1 MLVPSADGSVTLAAE
16 KTDSQIRERDSL
28 LAAVT
33 TATAASGLA
42 GTPAT
47 PIIMTRPEPRMSF
60 ASGHDSF
67 LFNEIRQQLIQA
79 RAELDVEKKLRAQQ
93 EIDMKATAAVA
104 PLSEWQARVDDL
116 QATLALQCTQHSAQ
130 LHTEQ
135 TAWTSKLEDVQREL
149 TRSKEETASL
159 MVQREALVLDHRC
172 VTQQLDTLRSGS
184 ALKQQHLEESL
195 ATQLKMVASTAEQ
208 LHALQLELE
217 ARDISLVD
225 ARAQLE
231 QALQE
236 IQDTRQSFEQ
246 LRTTATEIEAHRDEL
261 LAQGQ
266 VKDVRVAELEEQVD
280 ILQTQSSRMSFYVPA
295 AGASAAGKE
304 KKTCKE
310 IELEEQLRVLQTQR
324 LEDFKSF
331 ELKMVDKATL
341 LAQGNAKLSN
351 ALTELAQETARRQ
364 EFSAA
369 LEDATAQLQVL
380 RGTVTLSASESE
392 LLELQQSHR
401 EVSLALEL
409 AQHEV
414 TCEKQS
420 VQRLEEELARCQA
433 EIEGNLHVHEQ
444 LLQAQTDLSQASVE
458 SAGLKDII
466 NAKGKGSGDASKGSN
481 AGQQPNQAQKDM
493 DKLKSRLEVAE
504 LKVKQAFQDRAMWT
518 SEKSTLES
526 QVKKFTKQVQLLEKE
541 NEKVKS
547 LTATKLELT
556 TQLRIVE
563 KKHEHLTKANDKLQ
577 QDHEHLTAEQE
588 QWSAKCEQQSQRQ
601 VQLEAE
607 HSTLQARYRDLEDQ
621 VATTT
626 ANLQTRITE
635 VEAVRDSLQ
644 HDLCALQE
652 HAQTLQHNGT
662 ELEKEYH
669 ALQLELEQCQQQLR
683 STQEQ
688 LEHMTGAHD
697 VLQNHCQQQTADLE
711 TLQMQAQHME
721 HELTERVCVLEQ
733 ERDDVLAQKQL
744 CEQSLETSHT
754 ATRDLEAAYATATTQ
769 VEQLQLDLA
778 ASAHQKTELRLRVE
792 CLEPQFE
799 HSEAQRAELQQL
811 VRDAELQRSMTAAEL
826 QEVAARFALNVDR
839 TTALQEQLETNTAQV
854 ERLQAML
861 SGSNALNQHLQQQM
875 TASCEQAKEWHVA
888 REAMQSKLTVQDTEL
903 RELSVK
909 LQECQSQLQDH
920 QMQLRH
926 ATQQLETEQQAH
938 TSTQDCLTETTT
950 KLEHVLKMVDGFR
963 QGYTD
968 AVAQAKG
975 SNAEADEFAAQVASL
990 QDDLQGKIAQA
1001 AEMKHFY
1008 EAQIATLSTRIQEH
1022 CGETGYVTMM
1032 EEEEEG
1038 GGERVVA
1045 LGGADGSGVGDE
1057 SGQ

>member
-1 MLVPSADGSVTLAAE
+1 MLVSPSEGSVASASE
-16 KTDSQIRERDSL
+16 KSDSHVRERDSVL
-28 LAAVT
+28 VAT
-33 TATAASGLA
+33 TAPAASGVA
-42 GTPAT
+42 SAPA
-47 PIIMTRPEPRMSF
+47 PIMARPEPRMSF

-67 LFNEIRQQLIQA
+67 LFNEIRQQLVQA

-93 EIDMKATAAVA
+93 ELDLKATAAVA
-104 PLSEWQARVDDL
+104 PPTEWHARVDEL
-116 QATLALQCTQHSAQ
+116 QATMALQHTQHAEQ
-130 LHTEQ
+130 LQAEQ
-135 TAWTSKLEDVQREL
+135 KTWTTKLEDVQRDL
-149 TRSKEETASL
+149 ARSKEETASL
-159 MVQREALVLDHRC
+159 MVQRDALVLDHRS
-172 VTQQLDTLRSGS
+172 VTQQLESLRSDS
-184 ALKQQHLEESL
+184 ALKQQHLEDTL
-195 ATQLKMVASTAEQ
+195 ATQLKLVASTAEQ
-208 LHALQLELE
+208 MQAMQLELD

-246 LRTTATEIEAHRDEL
+246 LRTTATEIEVHRDEL

-295 AGASAAGKE
+295 AGGSVAGKE

-341 LAQGNAKLSN
+341 VAQGNAKLSN

-364 EFSAA
+364 EYCAA

-380 RGTVTLSASESE
+380 RGTVTLNASESE

-433 EIEGNLHVHEQ
+433 EIEGNLHLHEQ

-466 NAKGKGSGDASKGSN
+466 NSKGKGSGDASKGAN

-493 DKLKSRLEVAE
+493 DKLKSRLEAAE

-556 TQLRIVE
+556 TQLRILE

-588 QWSAKCEQQSQRQ
+588 QWTAKCEQQGQRH

-607 HSTLQARYRDLEDQ
+607 HSTLQARFRELEDRL
-621 VATTT
+621 TTQT
-626 ANLQTRITE
+626 ASLQARITE
-635 VEAVRDSLQ
+635 VEAVCDSLQ

-652 HAQTLQHNGT
+652 HAQNLQRNGT

-669 ALQLELEQCQQQLR
+669 ALQLELEQCQQLLHA
-683 STQEQ
+683 TQQQ
-688 LEHMTGAHD
+688 LEHVTREHD
-697 VLQNHCQQQTADLE
+697 VLQNHCQQQEVDMHALHT
-711 TLQMQAQHME
+711 QAQHME
-721 HELTERVCVLEQ
+721 HDLTERAHVLAQ
-733 ERDDVLAQKQL
+733 ERDDVLAQKQV
-744 CEQSLETSHT
+744 CEQSLETCQS
-754 ATRDLEAAYATATTQ
+754 ATRDLEAAYSTATTQ

-811 VRDAELQRSMTAAEL
+811 VRDAEQQRSMVAAEL

-875 TASCEQAKEWHVA
+875 NASCEQAKEWHVA

-920 QMQLRH
+920 QMRLRH

-938 TSTQDCLTETTT
+938 TSTQDCLTETST

-990 QDDLQGKIAQA
+990 QDDLQGKVAQA
-1001 AEMKHFY
+1001 ADMKQFY
-1008 EAQIATLSTRIQEH
+1008 EAQLVTLSTRIQEH
-1022 CGETGYVTMM
+1022 CGETGY
-1032 EEEEEG
+1032 G
-1038 GGERVVA
+1038 GDGTGE
-1045 LGGADGSGVGDE
+1045 
-1057 SGQ
+1057 